1 MAVDTSI
8 KCIVGTDAYVCTRVD
23 LCAALSYEDVTGSYK
38 LSVTLLSTKAL
49 RLRVTTVL
57 GRTHTLFMS
66 EELQI
71 HL

>member
-1 MAVDTSI
+1 MAVNTRI
-8 KCIVGTDAYVCTRVD
+8 ERIVGTDANIGTRVN
-23 LCAALSYEDVTGSYK
+23 LRTALSYEDVACYDELAVTF
-38 LSVTLLSTKAL
+38 LSAESF

-57 GRTHTLFMS
+57 GRTHTFLMS